1 MTEMSNSEIRRFL
14 MKDTFTGKLATVKK
28 DGSSHVVPIWFV
40 LDEKNRLLPWING
53 ILFDGDIPVSDSGCL
68 YFLQVF

>member
-40 LDEKNRLLPWING
+40 LDEKNSRGKLG
-53 ILFDGDIPVSDSGCL
+53 DFVFTTDDTSVRRTILGEKIEIA
-68 YFLQVF
+68 